1 MKFGGANTWRNLKYR
16 QNVSLRSAFGDYCD
30 PLQSLRRTAVLRKVL
45 PRIQLHHLPPAPRR
59 LQRRSFIVNHILYII
74 DLYTICIRQHPLYFH
89 WCRGGTTFLKS
100 LGINGGLSWSSRTH
114 GHSDNGN
121 SSKNGGVGRGDVYQ
135 VLSDELRISQWRQ
148 IAAAKGG
155 GRPLAVLL
163 RNPFTHVPSQY
174 HHCLSS
180 PAHKERGKLPKTL
193 YVYYC
198 MYAVASILHQP
209 CIKQQLRNGVHC
221 INLLGCSSQSAY

>member
-1 MKFGGANTWRNLKYR
+1 MMIVHALWMLLGTAIAAPP
-16 QNVSLRSAFGDYCD
+16 SAVVRPFY
-30 PLQSLRRTAVLRKVL
+30 
-45 PRIQLHHLPPAPRR
+45 
-59 LQRRSFIVNHILYII
+59 FIHIPK
-74 DLYTICIRQHPLYFH
+74 T
-89 WCRGGTTFLKS
+89 GGTTFLKS
-100 LGINGGLSWSSRTH
+100 LGMNGGLSWSSRTH

-121 SSKNGGVGRGDVYQ
+121 SSKNGGVGGGDVYQ

-193 YVYYC
+193 YAWLDYHARASLNHDVQAQQAISTFHCYNPVNLQRERAGYNLTD
-198 MYAVASILHQP
+198 YAFVGITEEM
-209 CIKQQLRNGVHC
+209 
-221 INLLGCSSQSAY
+221 